1 MRLRV
6 KIAVAALSLAVAGCR
21 ELPDY
26 FVGDRTLA
34 RVARVELQLSEVA
47 SVAPEGVTGEDSA
60 AFVKLY
66 VDRWVRRRLKLREA
80 EELFSDAAAD
90 IEQQV
95 EAYRQALL
103 IRKLERYC
111 VDREVDTVFTE
122 KDIAAYY
129 DAHKEDFRLDGT
141 LVKGRILRFAEG
153 YRQSKKLLELMGSP
167 QESRQKELR
176 DLCEKNDFTMTDFT
190 GSWVDFQEFLSYLPT
205 LRSQS
210 YDPVLASSAV
220 QQMRDSHSHYYFQI
234 TGVRRA
240 GEPIPLER
248 LRPTIRRILFNQRQ
262 NEVIRRYEEEVY
274 ARGVEEKEVKIYDC
288 DTNE

>member
-34 RVARVELQLSEVA
+34 RVGRVELQLSEVA

-95 EAYRQALL
+95 EA
-103 IRKLERYC
+103 
-111 VDREVDTVFTE
+111 
-122 KDIAAYY
+122 
-129 DAHKEDFRLDGT
+129 
-141 LVKGRILRFAEG
+141 
-153 YRQSKKLLELMGSP
+153 
-167 QESRQKELR
+167 
-176 DLCEKNDFTMTDFT
+176 
-190 GSWVDFQEFLSYLPT
+190 
-205 LRSQS
+205 
-210 YDPVLASSAV
+210 
-220 QQMRDSHSHYYFQI
+220 
-234 TGVRRA
+234 
-240 GEPIPLER
+240 
-248 LRPTIRRILFNQRQ
+248 
-262 NEVIRRYEEEVY
+262 
-274 ARGVEEKEVKIYDC
+274 
-288 DTNE
+288 